1 MLSFDRLCNKKKN
14 FSRLT
19 GVRLDEFHE
28 IIRKVRPK
36 WEEIQRKKKVP
47 GRSSKLKALEE
58 EVLLVLIYYRFY
70 VSFQFL
76 EMLFDLDES
85 NICRHIQKIEP
96 ILASAIKINKNRELT
111 QSDLETILID
121 ATEIPIQ
128 RPSKNQR
135 KYYSGKK
142 KRHTIKFEIQTDAKG
157 KIIDIS
163 KSYNGKTHDFKI
175 RKMSDH
181 VPRDALVLADSG
193 YQGMQKLHTKT
204 VLPYKRRRQIH
215 LTPEQKAHNTS
226 LSSKRILVEH
236 VFAQLKKFKI
246 LCSTYRNFRKKLHLR
261 FNIIAGIY
269 NLRFA

>member
-1 MLSFDRLCNKKKN
+1 MLSFDKLCNQKKN

-19 GVRLDEFHE
+19 GVKLSEFRE
-28 IIRKVRPK
+28 IVCKVGPKREELGKHKKIAGRP
-36 WEEIQRKKKVP
+36 
-47 GRSSKLKALEE
+47 SKLKMLEDE
-58 EVLLVLIYYRFY
+58 ILLVLIYCRFY

-142 KRHTIKFEIQTDAKG
+142 KRHTMKFEIQTDIRG
-157 KIIDIS
+157 KIIGIS

-181 VPRDALVLADSG
+181 VPRDATVLADSG
-193 YQGMQKLHTKT
+193 YQGLQKLHQKT
-204 VLPYKRRRQIH
+204 VLPHKRRSKEK
-215 LTPEQKAHNTS
+215 LTPEQKVHNRA
-226 LSSKRILVEH
+226 LSSKRVFVEH

-246 LCSTYRNFRKKLHLR
+246 SGE
-261 FNIIAGIY
+261 IIS
-269 NLRFA
+269 